1 MKKNKALVLELNIDN
16 NGYVFP
22 NTISDAFVDANNELF
37 DLGIKL
43 SETLEAIKVLTPE
56 CDKYDYILSASSGAL
71 CGLIEIFF
79 VGKPG
84 ESPLGDITDKWFAD
98 RTIDMKEI
106 VHRYQ
111 QQLNFLK
118 KSLKFLM
125 TKVLEVEYSVR

>member
-98 RTIDMKEI
+98 RTIDFAQFCGYEGDST
-106 VHRYQ
+106 
-111 QQLNFLK
+111 
-118 KSLKFLM
+118 SLSAAVKFLEKKF
-125 TKVLEVEYSVR
+125 KVPDRKSVV